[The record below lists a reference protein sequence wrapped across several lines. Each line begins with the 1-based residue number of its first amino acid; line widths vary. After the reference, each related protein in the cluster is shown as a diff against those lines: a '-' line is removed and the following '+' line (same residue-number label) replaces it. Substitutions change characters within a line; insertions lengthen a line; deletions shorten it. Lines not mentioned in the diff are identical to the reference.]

1 MKTKY
6 ESEKKLFDKYN
17 IYTLDS
23 IGILFEAAGIEAPLA
38 LTVIQKKKFK
48 DNSEDLEGMNE
59 YTYDTMLDN
68 FNLDEVIEKLPELTN
83 EELAYITKLITAA
96 LGTINPSQKELSIIP
111 KLTDYLKH
119 YNKEMGERITPI
131 KNGFSLSDIR
141 RFFMKFNDLEID
153 AFENILKYSNQ
164 DHMHEIKR
172 VKNEVRQVKYRNARF
187 TNKEPERNKS
197 MTIEDLQRK
206 IPLLTRPQLDIFH
219 MFVGEAVLNLEIK
232 VKWVDLPE
240 NQSDETDKENTLYE
254 ELSSLL
260 NTIEKTQE
268 EYRQVMEYKIKN

>member
-1 MKTKY
+1 
-6 ESEKKLFDKYN
+6 
-17 IYTLDS
+17 
-23 IGILFEAAGIEAPLA
+23 
-38 LTVIQKKKFK
+38 
-48 DNSEDLEGMNE
+48 
-59 YTYDTMLDN
+59 
-68 FNLDEVIEKLPELTN
+68 
-83 EELAYITKLITAA
+83 
-96 LGTINPSQKELSIIP
+96 
-111 KLTDYLKH
+111 
-119 YNKEMGERITPI
+119 
-131 KNGFSLSDIR
+131 
-141 RFFMKFNDLEID
+141 MKFNDLEID

-187 TNKEPERNKS
+187 TNKEPERNKY

-206 IPLLTRPQLDIFH
+206 IPSLTRPQLDIFH

-240 NQSDETDKENTLYE
+240 NKDDEDDKENTLYE